1 VPVCPD
7 GALCHPACPVVSKI
21 SAKNSVVI
29 EPTLDELQRSLS
41 ESLAQMRQLRQTLNA
56 ENADGDLATE
66 TEKDDGEAVSWNAEM
81 PAAIES
87 HRTALLGGTPTA
99 SESAST
105 GPSGEDPPA
114 DKSAETAPPPAG
126 ATAGSSEEPVPTAG
140 GGSVR
145 RLLRQAQQA
154 TARLAGGRDRKRRR
168 ASAHVVSAAAR
179 WTCRRRGGDQYAGW
193 HDSM

>member
-1 VPVCPD
+1 MQTD
-7 GALCHPACPVVSKI
+7 
-21 SAKNSVVI
+21 
-29 EPTLDELQRSLS
+29 PTLDELQRSLS

-140 GGSVR
+140 GGSERTTLDR
-145 RLLRQAQQA
+145 RNPFFDFVAE
-154 TARLAGGRDRKRRR
+154 RLDPLFSCGEPRSQGGKCGACSGKR
-168 ASAHVVSAAAR
+168 SKPLP
-179 WTCRRRGGDQYAGW
+179 D
-193 HDSM
+193 